1 MAVAIRVA
9 RARAL
14 FYHGPRPHCCRSRP
28 RGPVLPRAWLRLA
41 SDHGGYSSTA
51 HHRLMSGNGTSIH
64 IISTG
69 PGVLLAATRY
79 SYMLLCFWPERTK
92 ESAEG
97 WVVSRQPLHHHGTK
111 IRRDE
116 VKQPSRHIW
125 RDVSV
130 EFHVEYVLFHV
141 LILASGHAWLRSA
154 SKWSGSYLVTHD

>member
-1 MAVAIRVA
+1 MA
-9 RARAL
+9 
-14 FYHGPRPHCCRSRP
+14 S
-28 RGPVLPRAWLRLA
+28 
-41 SDHGGYSSTA
+41 SSTSKA
-51 HHRLMSGNGTSIH
+51 TDGLLTPHLSLFSSTSSYSIVYH
-64 IISTG
+64 ILNSNSYTLDL
-69 PGVLLAATRY
+69 VLVDLNDL
-79 SYMLLCFWPERTK
+79 SERTK

-130 EFHVEYVLFHV
+130 QFHVEYVLFHV

>member
-14 FYHGPRPHCCRSRP
+14 FYNGPRPHCCRSRP
-28 RGPVLPRAWLRLA
+28 RGPVLRRAWLRLA
-41 SDHGGYSSTA
+41 SDHGGYSCANPPPVDVRKWYQHT
-51 HHRLMSGNGTSIH
+51 HHFHWARCS
-64 IISTG
+64 
-69 PGVLLAATRY
+69 PGSY

-97 WVVSRQPLHHHGTK
+97 WVVSRQPLHHHGTQ